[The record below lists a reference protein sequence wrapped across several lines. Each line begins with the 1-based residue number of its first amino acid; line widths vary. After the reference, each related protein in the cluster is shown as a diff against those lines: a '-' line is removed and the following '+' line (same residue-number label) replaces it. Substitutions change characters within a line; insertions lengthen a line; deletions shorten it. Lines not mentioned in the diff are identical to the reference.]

1 VVVEAA
7 AVLAVDPGEA
17 AGVADVPL
25 RGAGTQRIGER
36 GSVDV
41 LDDGEDERFVLE

>member
-1 VVVEAA
+1 VEKS
-7 AVLAVDPGEA
+7 L
-17 AGVADVPL
+17 L
-25 RGAGTQRIGER
+25 RIGER